1 MCVFL
6 FTFIL
11 EFGIWK
17 NFPPRW
23 HFHILP
29 LKVCLILLV
38 ARRRIVLFSRGRH
51 LFWFGTF
58 LNSSTALLF
67 LFITSLFLSF
77 DNFIFGVTVLV
88 FVYFLREAYVW
99 LFWGAWIL
107 ISYSYCTCKSLMS
120 FLICYQLSRYIFL
133 LVILKIVQMC

>member
-1 MCVFL
+1 MIRDRSFGVLNNFIFEALNVKCVFFL

-11 EFGIWK
+11 DFGIWK
-17 NFPPRW
+17 KFPPRW

-77 DNFIFGVTVLV
+77 DNFIIGVTVLV
-88 FVYFLREAYVW
+88 FVYFCGKHMFDFFGVLE
-99 LFWGAWIL
+99 F
-107 ISYSYCTCKSLMS
+107 
-120 FLICYQLSRYIFL
+120 
-133 LVILKIVQMC
+133 